1 MGDKII
7 IKIPLTNNKTLM
19 VMWLSQLSSSE
30 GAREEDVVQ
39 MSAKAVVVVSVKAIA
54 EEVVVLVEEA

>member
-1 MGDKII
+1 
-7 IKIPLTNNKTLM
+7 
-19 VMWLSQLSSSE
+19 
-30 GAREEDVVQ
+30 VVQ